1 MKISLL
7 FAFLPALAFAT
18 KGMTVPVPKDPQG
31 RSPAITRSM
40 VMKDGTWIV
49 ADTAHRIW
57 WSRDVGTH
65 WDSVATSPNG
75 SPVEVFGETV
85 WNGSES
91 HVWTFDAGWR
101 TIDYP
106 KVCGAGRSSSISS
119 GGVIGII
126 DSAGANVSFCQS
138 SDGLRTW
145 VFWMSIPVSSLPEG
159 ITDLTGDRWNDK
171 IWYPVVD
178 SGYVRGTADG
188 RTWTRIDLP
197 PLMTSF
203 TFMPLTSNGS
213 ELVIHGGETSRKMV
227 RVAIS
232 TDLGNTWDV
241 HSASEPGWLVRKM
254 SGNLFSTMTFD
265 TLQGRGYGISRSRS
279 GPWTMLDTAFRGNLV
294 QGDDP
299 YVVEE
304 HVIYKLIL
312 DGVGRRFKPAASEWS
327 VRREQGIL
335 VVNLPSSLQT
345 GAWTVRALCG
355 RKLASGRVAGERIDI
370 PLAMAGALLTIGEQ
384 TRMLPRF

>member
-1 MKISLL
+1 MKPL
-7 FAFLPALAFAT
+7 FHFCLLPALAFAS
-18 KGMTVPVPKDPQG
+18 KGATVPVPKDSQG

-40 VMKDGTWIV
+40 VTKDGTWIV

-57 WSRDVGTH
+57 WSRDVGAH
-65 WDSVATSPNG
+65 WDSVASSPNG
-75 SPVEVFGETV
+75 SPAEMFGETV
-85 WNGSES
+85 WNSAES
-91 HVWTFDAGWR
+91 HAWTSDAGWR

-106 KVCGAGRSSSISS
+106 AACGAGRSNSISS
-119 GGVIGII
+119 GGVIGLI
-126 DSAGANVSFCQS
+126 DSARANVSFCRS
-138 SDGLRTW
+138 NDGLRTW
-145 VFWMSIPVSSLPEG
+145 VYWMSIPVSTLPVG
-159 ITDLTGDRWNDK
+159 VKDLTGDHWNNK
-171 IWYPVVD
+171 IWYPVAD
-178 SGYVRGTADG
+178 SAYVRGTSDG
-188 RTWTRIDLP
+188 RSWSRIDLP
-197 PLMTSF
+197 PRMK
-203 TFMPLTSNGS
+203 TFEFVPLTSNGS
-213 ELVIHGGETSRKMV
+213 ELVLFGGESGREMV
-227 RVAIS
+227 HVAVS

-304 HVIYKLIL
+304 HAIYKLVL

-335 VVNLPSSLQT
+335 AVSLPSALQAS
-345 GAWTVRALCG
+345 AWTVRAIDG
-355 RKLASGRVAGERIDI
+355 RKLASGRVTGERIELS
-370 PLAMAGALLTIGEQ
+370 LAMAGGLLTVGDQ
-384 TRMLPRF
+384 TRMLPGF